1 MITPIMDSLVVSP
14 GCVWCRR
21 RPLPRRDRGVRAGPV
36 GVTSGGLVRHPLL
49 GQDRAAGVVQGRQEM
64 RLRILIGARAP
75 RMVLPSTA
83 ITVLPSMVPVRV
95 QNQHIKWASTSAGSW
110 SCSTRRIVDSDGR
123 TWPISTPRVS
133 RSAVVCS
140 HIAVRLRQPA
150 STSITA
156 RDRTANRLGHHCAAG
171 CFWTVLVLYS
181 RPP

>member
-1 MITPIMDSLVVSP
+1 M
-14 GCVWCRR
+14 
-21 RPLPRRDRGVRAGPV
+21 
-36 GVTSGGLVRHPLL
+36 
-49 GQDRAAGVVQGRQEM
+49 VQGRQEM

-140 HIAVRLRQPA
+140 QTREHLYHGQGQDREQVGAPLCCWVFLDSACFVFQTALDKPRNSR
-150 STSITA
+150 STSCS
-156 RDRTANRLGHHCAAG
+156 RTSGFVESALRSPAG
-171 CFWTVLVLYS
+171 GPIL
-181 RPP
+181 R